1 MSGSLTTPGNQ
12 ILREPGRRGSL
23 RRIDQ
28 WVPALHRGDAIGDS
42 ARLMRDAFRS
52 WGHEADVWAPDIDD
66 DLAGD
71 GRPYAEFASA
81 GAGAEDV
88 VILHYALPSR
98 MSEDLRAFPGRRA
111 LLHHNITP
119 PEFFAPWDP
128 ELARICALGR
138 EQVAGLRGDVDLAL
152 ADSEFSRR
160 ELEEAGF
167 PRTGVLPI
175 FLDCARYRQPPS
187 PVLLRH
193 LDDERTNLLFVGRL
207 APNKRQEDLVRLA
220 SFWKRF
226 ISPAVRLVLVGRFPR
241 RETGQGLPLRAHYFD
256 ALQAFAYEEGLTPEE
271 VLFTGHAD
279 HADLL
284 ACYATADVFVSM
296 SEHEGFGVPLVEAM
310 LMGVP
315 VLARRAAAVEWTL
328 GEGGVTFEGR
338 DLAEVAEMARL
349 LATDGELRSKVL
361 DAQERRLSAFAPAAV
376 EAELRRFIGSL

>member
-1 MSGSLTTPGNQ
+1 
-12 ILREPGRRGSL
+12 
-23 RRIDQ
+23 
-28 WVPALHRGDAIGDS
+28 
-42 ARLMRDAFRS
+42 MRDTFRS

-66 DLAGD
+66 DLAGE
-71 GRPYAEFASA
+71 GRPYGEFASA
-81 GAGAEDV
+81 GAGAGDV

-98 MSEDLRAFPGRRA
+98 MTEDLRAFPGRRV

-128 ELARICALGR
+128 EMVRICALGR
-138 EQVAGLRGDVDLAL
+138 EQAASLRDDVDLAL

-175 FLDCARYRQPPS
+175 FLDFARYREPPS
-187 PVLLRH
+187 PVLLRQ

-207 APNKRQEDLVRLA
+207 A

-226 ISPAVRLVLVGRFPR
+226 VSPAVRLVLVGRFPR
-241 RETGQGLPLRAHYFD
+241 RATGEGLPLRAHYLD
-256 ALQAFAYEEGLTPEE
+256 ALQAFAYEEGLTPED
-271 VLFTGHAD
+271 VLFSGHAD

-284 ACYATADVFVSM
+284 ACYAAADVFVSM

-328 GEGGVTFEGR
+328 GEGGITFEGR
-338 DLAEVAEMARL
+338 DLAGIAEMARL

-361 DAQERRLSAFAPAAV
+361 AAQQRRLSALAPAAV

>member
-1 MSGSLTTPGNQ
+1 MGCQ
-12 ILREPGRRGSL
+12 VLREPGRRSSL

-42 ARLMRDAFRS
+42 ARLMRDAFRR

-71 GRPYAEFASA
+71 GRPYHEFPSA
-81 GAGAEDV
+81 GSGPGDV

-98 MSEDLRAFPGRRA
+98 MTEDLRAFPGRRV
-111 LLHHNITP
+111 LLHHNVTP
-119 PEFFAPWDP
+119 PGFFAPWDP
-128 ELARICALGR
+128 EMVRICALGR
-138 EQVAGLRGDVDLAL
+138 EQVAGLRDDVDLAL

-160 ELEEAGF
+160 ELEAARF
-167 PRTGVLPI
+167 RRTGVLPI
-175 FLDCARYRQPPS
+175 FLDFARYRERPS
-187 PVLLRH
+187 PVLLRR
-193 LDDERTNLLFVGRL
+193 LDDGRTNLLFVGRV

-226 ISPAVRLVLVGRFPR
+226 VSPAVRLVLVGRLPR
-241 RETGQGLPLRAHYFD
+241 RATGEGRPLRAHYYD

-284 ACYATADVFVSM
+284 ACYAAADVFVSM

-310 LMGVP
+310 LTGVP

-338 DLAEVAEMARL
+338 DLAEIAELACL
-349 LATDGELRSKVL
+349 LAADGEVRARVL
-361 DAQERRLSAFAPAAV
+361 AAQERRLAALAPAAV
-376 EAELRRFIGSL
+376 EADLRRFIDSL

>member
-1 MSGSLTTPGNQ
+1 VTART
-12 ILREPGRRGSL
+12 L

-71 GRPYAEFASA
+71 GRPYAEFDSA
-81 GAGAEDV
+81 GAGPGDV

-98 MSEDLRAFPGRRA
+98 MSEDLRGFPGRRV

-128 ELARICALGR
+128 EMVRICTLGR

-167 PRTGVLPI
+167 ARTGVLPI
-175 FLDCARYRQPPS
+175 FLDFARYREAPS

-226 ISPAVRLVLVGRFPR
+226 VSPAVRLVLVGRLPR
-241 RETGQGLPLRAHYFD
+241 RATLP
-256 ALQAFAYEEGLTPEE
+256 QVIPEG
-271 VLFTGHAD
+271 
-279 HADLL
+279 
-284 ACYATADVFVSM
+284 M
-296 SEHEGFGVPLVEAM
+296 
-310 LMGVP
+310 
-315 VLARRAAAVEWTL
+315 
-328 GEGGVTFEGR
+328 GGVAILSLKIWEESQFPKGAFCVFSFGEILVKHLISIPGFWGVVVYIVVGGGR
-338 DLAEVAEMARL
+338 ITEFL
-349 LATDGELRSKVL
+349 G
-361 DAQERRLSAFAPAAV
+361 
-376 EAELRRFIGSL
+376 I

>member
-1 MSGSLTTPGNQ
+1 
-12 ILREPGRRGSL
+12 
-23 RRIDQ
+23 
-28 WVPALHRGDAIGDS
+28 
-42 ARLMRDAFRS
+42 MRDAFRS
-52 WGHEADVWAPDIDD
+52 WGHEADVWAPDIDE
-66 DLAGD
+66 DLEGD
-71 GRPYAEFASA
+71 GRPYSAFAAA
-81 GAGAEDV
+81 GAGADDV

-98 MSEDLRAFPGRRA
+98 MTEDLSTFPGRRV

-128 ELARICALGR
+128 EMVRICALGR
-138 EQVAGLRGDVDLAL
+138 EQVATLRGDVDLAL

-175 FLDCARYRQPPS
+175 FLDFARYRERAS
-187 PVLLRH
+187 PVLARL
-193 LDDERTNLLFVGRL
+193 LDDGRTNLLFVGRV
-207 APNKRQEDLVRLA
+207 APNKRQEDLIRLA

-226 ISPAVRLVLVGRFPR
+226 VSPAVRLVLVGRLPR
-241 RETGQGLPLRAHYFD
+241 RETGHGLPLRAHYLD

-310 LMGVP
+310 LTGVP

-328 GEGGVTFEGR
+328 GEGGVTFAGK
-338 DLAEVAEMARL
+338 DLAAVAEMALL
-349 LATDGELRSKVL
+349 LATGGELRSRVL
-361 DAQERRLSAFAPAAV
+361 AAQERRLAAFAPAAV
-376 EAELRRFIGSL
+376 EADLRRFVESL